1 MCEGNQKYLET
12 PTFLYILA
20 GMEKVQIKDV
30 AVGQAIAY
38 LHGRLDVAVSGE
50 VEEHL
55 LKTID
60 SKSIKHLILNMAD
73 VEYMSSS
80 GFRVMIALL
89 RKLKDIKG
97 SLKICCV
104 RPAVKRIFDVIELT
118 TLFDM
123 FETEEAAIA
132 AKT

>member
-1 MCEGNQKYLET
+1 MDN
-12 PTFLYILA
+12 
-20 GMEKVQIKDV
+20 VQVKEV
-30 AVGQAIAY
+30 SVGQAIAY

-55 LKTID
+55 IKTID
-60 SKSIKHLILNMAD
+60 SKNIKHLILNMAD

-80 GFRVMIALL
+80 GFRVMISLL
-89 RKLKDIKG
+89 RKLKDLKG

-132 AKT
+132 AKA

>member
-1 MCEGNQKYLET
+1 MD
-12 PTFLYILA
+12 
-20 GMEKVQIKDV
+20 KVQIKDV
-30 AVGQAIAY
+30 AVGSAIAY

-55 LKTID
+55 LKSID
-60 SKSIKHLILNMAD
+60 TKNIKHLVLNMAD

-89 RKLKDIKG
+89 RKLKDLKG

-123 FETEEAAIA
+123 FETEEEAIA

>member
-1 MCEGNQKYLET
+1 MD
-12 PTFLYILA
+12 
-20 GMEKVQIKDV
+20 KVQIKEV
-30 AVGQAIAY
+30 AVATAIAY
-38 LHGRLDVAVSGE
+38 LHGRLDVAISGE
-50 VEEHL
+50 VEEYL

-60 SKSIKHLILNMAD
+60 SKTLKHLVLNMAD

-89 RKLKDIKG
+89 RKLKDLKG

-123 FETEEAAIA
+123 FETEEEALA
-132 AKT
+132 AKI

>member
-1 MCEGNQKYLET
+1 MD
-12 PTFLYILA
+12 
-20 GMEKVQIKDV
+20 KVQIKDA

-50 VEEHL
+50 VEEYL
-55 LKTID
+55 IKAID
-60 SKSIKHLILNMAD
+60 AKSIKHLVLNMAD

-89 RKLKDIKG
+89 RKLKDLKG

-123 FETEEAAIA
+123 FETEEAALA
-132 AKT
+132 AKA

>member
-1 MCEGNQKYLET
+1 
-12 PTFLYILA
+12 
-20 GMEKVQIKDV
+20 MEKVQIKDV

-60 SKSIKHLILNMAD
+60 TKAIKHLILNMAD

-89 RKLKDIKG
+89 RKLKDLKG

-132 AKT
+132 AK

>member
-1 MCEGNQKYLET
+1 MDT
-12 PTFLYILA
+12 
-20 GMEKVQIKDV
+20 VQIKEIAADS
-30 AVGQAIAY
+30 AVAY

-50 VEEHL
+50 IEESL
-55 LKTID
+55 LATID
-60 SKSIKHLILNMAD
+60 AKSIKHLVLNMAD

-89 RKLKDIKG
+89 RKLKDLKG
-97 SLKICCV
+97 TLKICCV

-123 FETEEAAIA
+123 FETEEEAIA
-132 AKT
+132 R

>member
-1 MCEGNQKYLET
+1 MD
-12 PTFLYILA
+12 
-20 GMEKVQIKDV
+20 KVQIKDV
-30 AVGQAIAY
+30 AVGSAIAY

-50 VEEHL
+50 VEEYL

-60 SKSIKHLILNMAD
+60 TKSIQHLILNMSD

-89 RKLKDIKG
+89 RKLKDLKG

-132 AKT
+132 AKA

>member
-1 MCEGNQKYLET
+1 MD
-12 PTFLYILA
+12 
-20 GMEKVQIKDV
+20 KVQIKDV
-30 AVGQAIAY
+30 TVDQAIAY
-38 LHGRLDVAVSGE
+38 LHGRLDVAISGE
-50 VEEHL
+50 IEIHL
-55 LKTID
+55 LKTIE
-60 SKSIKHLILNMAD
+60 SKSLKHLVLNMAD

-89 RKLKDIKG
+89 RKLKDVKG

-123 FETEEAAIA
+123 YETEEEALALKA
-132 AKT
+132 